1 MFDGKD
7 KSGIEFVSNM
17 FSSIRKFISRNGRK
31 FAIGGAIVGG
41 LVFILKYNQ
50 YKLNEWRRQEV
61 QQVLQ
66 RTRRNQHFESTE
78 RSCAQTIMNLAGSI
92 KSSVLKLL
100 DSDTV
105 INNLKNDSC
114 DKITAWNHL
123 KILSVSKSV
132 AIIYANIMFVFTLKI
147 QLNLISANMFK
158 NSQKT
163 EEILEFNET
172 VQEKYLT
179 LCSHFMEEGIHTL
192 TIYIKQKVEEV
203 VNSISLTDK
212 LSIRDLE
219 LLHWSIMS
227 SIIAD
232 ETNNPIKNLTKYML
246 LTTVDDDSSESLN
259 KIMTVTVDL
268 LESDEAQSLMQSS
281 VRSGFVL
288 LIDRISKFFTQK
300 FDNSGVAHSS
310 GSNVKTILNGDVNTI
325 NCSQVEPYFN
335 LHEIKIPMA
344 KLIPILNGQ
353 VQNLPSSHDIHS
365 NWLQILISDEKL
377 QTFSANIYEA
387 FSF

>member
-1 MFDGKD
+1 
-7 KSGIEFVSNM
+7 M
-17 FSSIRKFISRNGRK
+17 FSSIRKFISRNSRK

-41 LVFILKYNQ
+41 LVFMLKYNQ

-132 AIIYANIMFVFTLKI
+132 AIIYANVMFVFTLKI

-179 LCSHFMEEGIHTL
+179 LCSHFMEKGIHTL
-192 TIYIKQKVEEV
+192 TLYIKQKVEEV

-246 LTTVDDDSSESLN
+246 LTTVDDDSSEPLN

-310 GSNVKTILNGDVNTI
+310 DSNVKNILNGDVNTN